1 MALRNV
7 ALLITNDNRQG
18 IMETIIVLL
27 ALLSQILGLFGFVF
41 SCLLFLRFGKV
52 KGWFNKKAG
61 TEIVSSFSF
70 RSLRTLIVTGV
81 LGFVMMMVALLCSV
95 GLFIDKTPTDT
106 QMYWFAG
113 TFVALTLVYPVWRVI
128 RRIVRC
134 SRAEN
139 RKAER
144 WRLFYDVAVNLAGL
158 FGGLLL
164 LVILSFVAVILSFTK
179 WNGFVPKHLR
189 EMSGVDVVPES
200 NSYYWIGAVLGVVAV
215 LSQFWGSDGEAV
227 IGWLVGISVLALIGY
242 AWYQIRSAAPEGRKQ
257 IAWRC
262 GYMVLTTYA
271 VFTITWILIFVAIAL
286 LILYIVLSA
295 AGNSGG
301 KGKYKVTCE
310 NLTDDV
316 INGRGICKI
325 TNSRCKMR
333 DTGVCPYN

>member
-1 MALRNV
+1 
-7 ALLITNDNRQG
+7 
-18 IMETIIVLL
+18 MEIIIVLL
-27 ALLSQILGLFGFVF
+27 ALLSQVLGLCGFVF

-70 RSLRTLIVTGV
+70 RSLRTLIITGV
-81 LGFVMMMVALLCSV
+81 LGFVMMIVGLLCSV
-95 GLFIDKTPTDT
+95 GLFMDNTPTDT
-106 QMYWFAG
+106 QVYWFVG
-113 TFVALTLVYPVWRVI
+113 TFVALALIYPVWRVI
-128 RRIVRC
+128 RRIVHC
-134 SRAEN
+134 SHAEN
-139 RKAER
+139 KKAER

-158 FGGLLL
+158 SGGLLL

-179 WNGFVPKHLR
+179 WSDFVPKHLR

-200 NSYYWIGAVLGVVAV
+200 KNYYWVGAALGVVAV

-227 IGWLVGISVLALIGY
+227 IGWLVGISVLVLIGY
-242 AWYQIRSAAPEGRKQ
+242 AWYQVRNAMPEDRKQ
-257 IAWRC
+257 IAWRY

-271 VFTITWILIFVAIAL
+271 VFTITWILIFVAVAL
-286 LILYIVLSA
+286 LILYIALSA
-295 AGNSGG
+295 TGNTGG
-301 KGKYKVTCE
+301 KDKYKVTCE

-316 INGRGICKI
+316 INGRGICRI